1 VDSGRKRKRRAVSDK
16 RIKGVDIH
24 LQGFTR
30 EEFRDMIG
38 YIRSMEAKRP
48 SRIVFVNFDVPYDNV
63 GEALKR
69 WARADGGY
77 S

>member
-1 VDSGRKRKRRAVSDK
+1 MDSGRKRERRAVSDK

-30 EEFRDMIG
+30 EELRDIIE
-38 YIRSMEAKRP
+38 YIRSVEAERT
-48 SRIVFVNFDVPYDNV
+48 SRVVFVNFKVPDDNV

-69 WARADGGY
+69 WARVDGVY